1 MAIEHASA
9 CVDGASEASMERGFP
24 FIVRSGLTNVYK
36 INRLIAKSCPWCAQW
51 AERAALKIVASG
63 INRVAP
69 QPGGVACLEAVRQLP
84 RAISVVTFQRGAERF
99 GVTATS
105 VSFLSVEPATLL
117 LSFDCAAHLPPA
129 AAPRAQFGVSI
140 LAASHAEIAD
150 RFGHGAPVEASSDD
164 FEGSWV
170 TAASGLVLRSDAVA
184 ALECQSEEIIDR
196 HGQAI
201 VIGRIRNVFK
211 IGGSGAL
218 VYWRGAYNSIG
229 WTDDEVRRAV
239 GLFPAAR

>member
-1 MAIEHASA
+1 MVFPMAQRAS
-9 CVDGASEASMERGFP
+9 
-24 FIVRSGLTNVYK
+24 
-36 INRLIAKSCPWCAQW
+36 
-51 AERAALKIVASG
+51 LKIVAS
-63 INRVAP
+63 NAQQVPA
-69 QPGGVACLEAVRQLP
+69 QPSGAACLEALRQLP
-84 RAISVVTFQRGAERF
+84 RAVSVVTFQRGPAWF

-105 VSFLSVEPATLL
+105 VSSLSVEPPTLL
-117 LSFDCAAHLPPA
+117 LSFDCAARISPA
-129 AAPRAQFGVSI
+129 AATQAPFGISV

-150 RFGHGAPVEASSDD
+150 RFGRGALVEASSDD

-170 TAASGLVLRSDAVA
+170 AAASGVVVRSDAVA
-184 ALECQSEEIIDR
+184 ALECESEEIIDR
-196 HGQAI
+196 HGHAI

>member
-1 MAIEHASA
+1 MVFPMAQRAS
-9 CVDGASEASMERGFP
+9 
-24 FIVRSGLTNVYK
+24 
-36 INRLIAKSCPWCAQW
+36 
-51 AERAALKIVASG
+51 LKIVAS
-63 INRVAP
+63 NAQQVPA
-69 QPGGVACLEAVRQLP
+69 QPSGAACLEALRQLP
-84 RAISVVTFQRGAERF
+84 RAVSVVTFQRGPAWF

-105 VSFLSVEPATLL
+105 VSSLSVEPPTLL
-117 LSFDCAAHLPPA
+117 LSFDCAARISPA
-129 AAPRAQFGVSI
+129 AATQAPFGISV

-150 RFGHGAPVEASSDD
+150 RFGRGALVEASSDD

-170 TAASGLVLRSDAVA
+170 AAASGVVVRSDAVA
-184 ALECQSEEIIDR
+184 ALECESEEIIDR
-196 HGQAI
+196 HGRAI

>member
-1 MAIEHASA
+1 MVCPMA
-9 CVDGASEASMERGFP
+9 
-24 FIVRSGLTNVYK
+24 
-36 INRLIAKSCPWCAQW
+36 Q
-51 AERAALKIVASG
+51 RAALKIVASG
-63 INRVAP
+63 ANRVAP
-69 QPGGVACLEAVRQLP
+69 QPSGAACLEALRHLP
-84 RAISVVTFQRGAERF
+84 RAVSVVTFPRGADWF
-99 GVTATS
+99 GITATS
-105 VSFLSVEPATLL
+105 VSFLSIEPPTLL
-117 LSFDCAAHLPPA
+117 LSFDGAARISPA
-129 AAPRAQFGVSI
+129 ALQGPFGVSV

-150 RFGHGAPVEASSDD
+150 RFGRGALVEASSDD

-170 TAASGLVLRSDAVA
+170 TAASGVVLRSDAVA
-184 ALECQSEEIIDR
+184 ALECEAEEIIDR
-196 HGQAI
+196 HGRAI

>member
-1 MAIEHASA
+1 MA
-9 CVDGASEASMERGFP
+9 
-24 FIVRSGLTNVYK
+24 
-36 INRLIAKSCPWCAQW
+36 Q
-51 AERAALKIVASG
+51 RAALKIVASG
-63 INRVAP
+63 ANRIAP
-69 QPGGVACLEAVRQLP
+69 QSGGGAWLEALRQLP
-84 RAISVVTFQRGAERF
+84 RAVSVVTLQRGAGWF
-99 GVTATS
+99 GLTATS
-105 VSFLSVEPATLL
+105 VSFLSVEPPILL
-117 LSFDCAAHLPPA
+117 ISFDCGARLSPA
-129 AAPRAQFGVSI
+129 APQEPFGIRV

-150 RFGHGAPVEASSDD
+150 RFGNGALVEASSDD

-170 TAASGLVLRSDAVA
+170 TAASGVVLRSDAVA
-184 ALECQSEEIIDR
+184 ALECESEEIIDR
-196 HGQAI
+196 HGRAI

>member
-1 MAIEHASA
+1 MVCPMA
-9 CVDGASEASMERGFP
+9 
-24 FIVRSGLTNVYK
+24 
-36 INRLIAKSCPWCAQW
+36 Q
-51 AERAALKIVASG
+51 RAALKIVASG
-63 INRVAP
+63 ANRVAP
-69 QPGGVACLEAVRQLP
+69 QPSGAACLEALRHLP
-84 RAISVVTFQRGAERF
+84 RAVSVVTFPRGADWF
-99 GVTATS
+99 GITATS
-105 VSFLSVEPATLL
+105 VSFLSIEPPTLL
-117 LSFDCAAHLPPA
+117 ISFDGAARISPA
-129 AAPRAQFGVSI
+129 APQAPFGVSV

-150 RFGHGAPVEASSDD
+150 RFGRGALVEAGSDD

-170 TAASGLVLRSDAVA
+170 TAASGVVLRSDAVA
-184 ALECQSEEIIDR
+184 ALECEAEEIIDR
-196 HGQAI
+196 HGRAI

>member
-1 MAIEHASA
+1 MVCPMA
-9 CVDGASEASMERGFP
+9 
-24 FIVRSGLTNVYK
+24 
-36 INRLIAKSCPWCAQW
+36 Q
-51 AERAALKIVASG
+51 RAALKIVASG
-63 INRVAP
+63 ANRIAP

-84 RAISVVTFQRGAERF
+84 RAVSVVTFQRGAEWF

-105 VSFLSVEPATLL
+105 VSFLSVEPPTVL
-117 LSFDCAAHLPPA
+117 LSFDCAAHLP
-129 AAPRAQFGVSI
+129 AAPQAPFGVSV

-150 RFGHGAPVEASSDD
+150 RFGNGALVEASSDD

-170 TAASGLVLRSDAVA
+170 TAASGVVLRSDAVA
-184 ALECQSEEIIDR
+184 ALECESEEIIDR
-196 HGQAI
+196 HGRAI